1 MAEQKR
7 ADYASTR
14 PQASGAWVAAV
25 EEGSPAWEAGIE
37 PGMRID
43 SVNGVKPR
51 DIIDWRWEADGGVCD
66 LVVFDPRDG
75 TSTPCQLWREPG
87 EDWGIDFTDVLF
99 DGIRTC
105 VNACQFCFMAML
117 PPEARATLTL
127 RDDDYR
133 LSFLQGNF
141 VTLTN
146 VSDEEAERIVT
157 CGLSPMN
164 VSIHVITPEV
174 RRGLIGRRADRG
186 IEVLE
191 RLLAGGI
198 EVHAQIVLC
207 PGINDGDELT
217 ATLDW
222 VEARPGITSL
232 AIVPLG
238 YTKHSR
244 RFQRSYSDD
253 PAAAR
258 EVVRALEQAHRRMVA
273 VPHREAAGLVAAL
286 GVEAR
291 AMGRVRPGDADQA
304 VLGHLADLA
313 VAAEHAD
320 APMAALPQVVDDARR
335 RLLVVGR
342 EGREALEPP
351 VVGGV
356 GEEHARGA
364 DLAEALLEVAGVPA
378 QEEEPLGVPDPVE
391 MDGSRHL
398 VGVLVDEVDAGLLV
412 GLREEALGLLDDV
425 VEEQVLHAL
434 DHDGKRGPVPRLEVA
449 RIGVGLVAHLADHLE
464 DALARAVA
472 DAGVVVEHAGD
483 GAQAVS
489 GESSDVPDVHDAP
502 SRPSP

>member
-14 PQASGAWVAAV
+14 PRADGAWVAAV

-37 PGMRID
+37 PGMRVVT
-43 SVNGVKPR
+43 VNGVEPR
-51 DIIDWRWEADGGVCD
+51 DIIDWRWEADGAVCE
-66 LVVFDPRDG
+66 LEVLDPRDG
-75 TSTPCQLWREPG
+75 TVTACELWREVG
-87 EDWGIDFTDVLF
+87 QDWGIDFTDVLF

-146 VSDEEAERIVT
+146 VTDEEADRIVT

-164 VSIHVITPEV
+164 VSIHAITPEV
-174 RRGLIGRRADRG
+174 RRSLIGRRADRG

-207 PGINDGDELT
+207 PGVNDGAELA

-232 AIVPLG
+232 AVVPLG

-244 RFQRSYSDD
+244 RFKRSYSDD

-258 EVVRALEQAHRRMVA
+258 AVVRAIEPYQRRARETLGITRFQLSDEFYVAAALPVPSAETYDGYPQFYDGIGMLRSFLDEKDEVA
-273 VPHREAAGLVAAL
+273 VSRADDVARVGERLEARGLTALFVCGEAARPTIDTLCALDGL
-286 GVEAR
+286 R
-291 AMGRVRPGDADQA
+291 GRVRTRAIRNDYFGGDVNVTGLIVAEDLLAQLPDDLVGTLVVLPEVMFNFDRLTLDGAAQADVTAELERRGGLVTTSVPNPGDYLD
-304 VLGHLADLA
+304 VL
-313 VAAEHAD
+313 
-320 APMAALPQVVDDARR
+320 
-335 RLLVVGR
+335 
-342 EGREALEPP
+342 
-351 VVGGV
+351 
-356 GEEHARGA
+356 
-364 DLAEALLEVAGVPA
+364 
-378 QEEEPLGVPDPVE
+378 
-391 MDGSRHL
+391 
-398 VGVLVDEVDAGLLV
+398 
-412 GLREEALGLLDDV
+412 LRV
-425 VEEQVLHAL
+425 
-434 DHDGKRGPVPRLEVA
+434 
-449 RIGVGLVAHLADHLE
+449 I
-464 DALARAVA
+464 
-472 DAGVVVEHAGD
+472 
-483 GAQAVS
+483 
-489 GESSDVPDVHDAP
+489 
-502 SRPSP
+502 

>member
-14 PQASGAWVAAV
+14 PRAGGAWVAAV

-37 PGMRID
+37 PGMRVAR
-43 SVNGVKPR
+43 VNGTEPR
-51 DIIDWRWEADGGVCD
+51 DLIDWRWEADGASCE
-66 LVVFDPRDG
+66 LEVFDPRDG
-75 TSTPCQLWREPG
+75 TTTPCELWREPG
-87 EDWGIDFTDVLF
+87 QDWGIDFTDVLF

-146 VSDEEAERIVT
+146 VTDEEAERIVT

-164 VSIHVITPEV
+164 VSIHAITPEV
-174 RRGLIGRRADRG
+174 RRSLIGRRADRG

-207 PGINDGDELT
+207 PGINDGAELA

-244 RFQRSYSDD
+244 RFKRSYSDD
-253 PAAAR
+253 VEASRA
-258 EVVRALEQAHRRMVA
+258 VVRL
-273 VPHREAAGLVAAL
+273 
-286 GVEAR
+286 
-291 AMGRVRPGDADQA
+291 
-304 VLGHLADLA
+304 
-313 VAAEHAD
+313 
-320 APMAALPQVVDDARR
+320 
-335 RLLVVGR
+335 
-342 EGREALEPP
+342 LEPYQ
-351 VVGGV
+351 
-356 GEEHARGA
+356 ERARGT
-364 DLAEALLEVAGVPA
+364 
-378 QEEEPLGVPDPVE
+378 LGITRFQL
-391 MDGSRHL
+391 S
-398 VGVLVDEVDAGLLV
+398 DEFYVDAGLPVPPAETYDGYPQFYDGIGMLRSFLDETALV
-412 GLREEALGLLDDV
+412 ARERASDLRRVDDALGEKDLGALLVCGEAAAPTIEAFCGALSGAGRARTFAVRNDYFGGDVNVTGLIVAEDLLAQLPDDLAGTLV
-425 VEEQVLHAL
+425 VLPEVMFNFDRLTL
-434 DHDGKRGPVPRLEVA
+434 DGDTQDRIVDELRRRGA
-449 RIGVGLVAHLADHLE
+449 LVAVSVPNPGDYL
-464 DALARAVA
+464 DALLAVL
-472 DAGVVVEHAGD
+472 
-483 GAQAVS
+483 
-489 GESSDVPDVHDAP
+489 GEA
-502 SRPSP
+502 